1 MKTEMN
7 NRDLE
12 EEIKSLKKKVSILEI
27 KASSY
32 DILDVKI
39 GKYYMDDGNEPEVK
53 GDLCDIGE
61 VAASHFGYL

>member
-7 NRDLE
+7 NRVLE
-12 EEIKSLKKKVSILEI
+12 EEIESLKKKVSILEI

-39 GKYYMDDGNEPEVK
+39 GKFYKDDGNEPEQE